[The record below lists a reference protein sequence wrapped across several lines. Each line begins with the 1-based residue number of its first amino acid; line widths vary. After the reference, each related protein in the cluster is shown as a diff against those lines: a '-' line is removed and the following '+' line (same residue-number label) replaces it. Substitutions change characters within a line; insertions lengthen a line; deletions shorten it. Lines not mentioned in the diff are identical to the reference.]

1 MKLKKRK
8 NCFLLKIGY
17 FWYKKEVDFLY
28 VFAYNNIKKSVF
40 RNWFLVDN
48 ERACV
53 FYTCKPLDLWR
64 VCMLRGMVFIDHM
77 NFDIALQK
85 YYKSL
90 NKPTIKLDYNK
101 LFRNVCAQI
110 SNVDFLKG
118 FIFVPKPDEFLMK
131 DKYLENYYNWVTGMK
146 NAPYTDVIE
155 GRYVARP
162 VDENIP
168 MEIDNKSTYYKVE
181 KGTDINLAAHAIS
194 KAFYNSYDI
203 AFFLSADTD
212 YIKVYEV
219 LKSIGKITVV
229 VGVKGQNI
237 NSIRPMVDNVLILN
251 EEFFDNCKR
260 DVVVRR

>member
-1 MKLKKRK
+1 
-8 NCFLLKIGY
+8 
-17 FWYKKEVDFLY
+17 
-28 VFAYNNIKKSVF
+28 
-40 RNWFLVDN
+40 
-48 ERACV
+48 
-53 FYTCKPLDLWR
+53 
-64 VCMLRGMVFIDHM
+64 MLRGMVFIDHM

-90 NKPTIKLDYNK
+90 SKPTIKLDYNK
-101 LFRNVCAQI
+101 LFRNVCGQI

-118 FIFVPKPDEFLMK
+118 FIFIPKPDEFLMK
-131 DKYLENYYNWVTGMK
+131 DKNLENYYNWVTGMK

-155 GRYVARP
+155 GRYVARQ

-168 MEIDNKSTYYKVE
+168 MEIGNKSTYYKVE
-181 KGTDINLAAHAIS
+181 KGTDINLATHAIS

-203 AFFLSADTD
+203 AFFLSA
-212 YIKVYEV
+212 VYEV

-229 VGVKGQNI
+229 VGVKGKNV

>member
-1 MKLKKRK
+1 
-8 NCFLLKIGY
+8 
-17 FWYKKEVDFLY
+17 
-28 VFAYNNIKKSVF
+28 
-40 RNWFLVDN
+40 
-48 ERACV
+48 
-53 FYTCKPLDLWR
+53 
-64 VCMLRGMVFIDHM
+64 MLRGMVFIDHM

-131 DKYLENYYNWVTGMK
+131 DKYLENYYNWVIGMK
-146 NAPYTDVIE
+146 NAPYTDVVE

-162 VDENIP
+162 VNENIS
-168 MEIDNKSTYYKVE
+168 MEIGNKSTYYKVE
-181 KGTDINLAAHAIS
+181 KGTDINLAVHAIS

-229 VGVKGQNI
+229 VGVKGQNV
-237 NSIRPMVDNVLILN
+237 NSIRPMVDNVLILD

-260 DVVVRR
+260 DAVVRH